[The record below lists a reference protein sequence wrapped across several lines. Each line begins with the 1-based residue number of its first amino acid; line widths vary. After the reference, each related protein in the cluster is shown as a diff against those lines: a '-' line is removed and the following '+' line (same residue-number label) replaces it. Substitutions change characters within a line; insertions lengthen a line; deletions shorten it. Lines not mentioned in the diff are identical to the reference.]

1 LPLFSRKKDLNL
13 FEPLPWLAKLL
24 LLKIYN
30 IERGISMLGEGYFE
44 NVLNP

>member
-1 LPLFSRKKDLNL
+1 MYRRYGTQA
-13 FEPLPWLAKLL
+13 WLAKLL